1 MTYDELCQQADEAI
15 RRSDRQLLLV
25 TIKGMEGHAES
36 LSGPNTSA
44 IHARMAFLRGFERYF
59 AAHYQEAITYLEQ
72 ASALFEE
79 IDEPILLA
87 RTTTCM
93 GACYQFMGSFDM
105 AATYMRQALLIHE
118 GIQNVRGVATNT
130 GNLGN
135 LLLVAGEYEEALR
148 HFTSALAIHQDIDD
162 QDGVARTL
170 GNIGNLYKE
179 IENYT
184 EAMRYYEEALALYH
198 QLEDPEGIGRVVGSI
213 GGTYLA
219 MGKYPESLDAYQKAL
234 AQFEALG
241 DRRRMARTTTNIGI
255 IYKQLHDYSTCQ
267 QLFAEA
273 LLLFEKIADQE
284 AVAHVTGNI
293 GESYLEQNE
302 YDDAYAWLTKAIVLT
317 REVGNRR
324 DESHFVAN
332 VIEVCLKLGR
342 IDEARG
348 LLGTNEHLTT
358 DIPSIRVSFLQWH
371 AALAAIDGNVQR
383 QRALLNQAL
392 EIADVHKLSAKQMDL
407 HHTLRDLD
415 RHGGD
420 LAAYIYHDDRYER
433 LLIDLQGEMQQ
444 RRLAVAMVERKISQE
459 RRESDRQRALLHNT
473 LPAHIAE
480 RLLKEEATVADL
492 HENVGILFLDIVA
505 FTAVASEMEP
515 RRLVEL
521 LNTVFSICDDVAQQ
535 HGLTKIKTIGDAY
548 LAVSGLSA
556 SARNHVSDLARAAAA
571 IQSQLQQQDLVV
583 RIGLHC
589 GPVIAGV
596 IGKERLQYDIWGD
609 AVNVAARMEQT
620 CEPGRIQCSEAVA
633 SQLVPAQELNGI
645 LHADAST
652 DDAENRTLTLV
663 HDSHN
668 NHHSTLRVALRGE
681 MEIKG
686 KGRMRTYWL
695 ELG

>member
-1 MTYDELCQQADEAI
+1 MTYDELCLQADEAI

-25 TIKGMEGHAES
+25 AIKGMERYAEPLTGEESHA
-36 LSGPNTSA
+36 A
-44 IHARMAFLRGFERYF
+44 YARMIFWHGFEQYF
-59 AAHYQEAITYLEQ
+59 AAHYPEAIDFFEQ
-72 ASALFEE
+72 ACALFETT
-79 IDEPILLA
+79 DEPILHA
-87 RTTTCM
+87 RAITCM
-93 GACYQFMGSFDM
+93 GACHQFMGSFEL
-105 AATYMRQALLIHE
+105 ASTYMKQALQIHE
-118 GIQNVRGVATNT
+118 RSNNARGIATNT

-135 LLLVAGEYEEALR
+135 LLLVAGQYEEALQY
-148 HFTSALAIHQDIDD
+148 FTSALDSHQAIADR
-162 QDGVARTL
+162 DGVARTL

-198 QLEDPEGIGRVVGSI
+198 ELEDPAGIGRVVGSI

-219 MGKYPESLDAYQKAL
+219 LGKYPESLEAYQKAL
-234 AQFEALG
+234 AQFEELG
-241 DRRRMARTTTNIGI
+241 DRRRIARTTTNIGI
-255 IYKQLHDYSTCQ
+255 IYKHLHDYHTCQ

-273 LLLFEKIADQE
+273 LAMFEKIADQE
-284 AVAHVTGNI
+284 AIAHVTGNI
-293 GESYLEQNE
+293 GESYLEQKE
-302 YDDAYAWLTKAIVLT
+302 YDEAYAWLTKAIART

-342 IDEARG
+342 IDEARE
-348 LLGTNEHLTT
+348 LLAANEHLTS

-371 AALAAIDGNVQR
+371 AALAALDGDVQR
-383 QRALLNQAL
+383 QRTHLDQAL
-392 EIADVHKLSAKQMDL
+392 EIADQHMLIAKQMHL
-407 HHTLRDLD
+407 HHTLRDLHRRD
-415 RHGGD
+415 GE
-420 LAAYIYHDDRYER
+420 LASYIYHDDWYER
-433 LLIDLQGEMQQ
+433 LLIDLQGEMQKRQ
-444 RRLAVAMVERKISQE
+444 LAVAMVERKISQE
-459 RRESDRQRALLHNT
+459 RRESERQRALLHNT

-480 RLLKEEATVADL
+480 RLLKDETTVADL
-492 HENVGILFLDIVA
+492 HDNVGILFLDIVA

-521 LNTVFSICDDVAQQ
+521 LNHVFSICDDVAQL

-556 SARNHVSDLARAAAA
+556 SARDHVSDLALAAGA
-571 IQSQLQQQDLVV
+571 IQAQLQQQDLVV

-633 SQLVPAQELNGI
+633 TQLLRSKEEYNVEQQESMSEQHIRNMRLPTLN
-645 LHADAST
+645 
-652 DDAENRTLTLV
+652 
-663 HDSHN
+663 
-668 NHHSTLRVALRGE
+668 VALRGE

-695 ELG
+695 ETG